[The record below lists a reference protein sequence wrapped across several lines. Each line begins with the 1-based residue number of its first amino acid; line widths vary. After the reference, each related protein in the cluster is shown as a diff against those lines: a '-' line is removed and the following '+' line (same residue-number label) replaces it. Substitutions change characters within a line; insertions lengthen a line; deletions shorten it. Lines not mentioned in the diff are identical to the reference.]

1 MTHPLETEESIQN
14 VEGESSLSPSRPA
27 TRMDAQAKKDY
38 ASSGY
43 LPEED

>member
-1 MTHPLETEESIQN
+1 MAHLLETEKSFQN

-27 TRMDAQAKKDY
+27 TRMDAQAKKGY